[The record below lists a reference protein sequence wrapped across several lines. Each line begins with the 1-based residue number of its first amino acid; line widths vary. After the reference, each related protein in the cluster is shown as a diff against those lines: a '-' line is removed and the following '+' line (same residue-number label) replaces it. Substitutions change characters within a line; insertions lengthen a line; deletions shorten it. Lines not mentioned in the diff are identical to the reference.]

1 MMNRSLQD
9 KRYGS
14 RQVKTPVEGG
24 QKMDY
29 IHNNPVR
36 AGLCKVPEEYKYSS
50 AEHYLLN
57 KSEWDFKATYDE

>member
-29 IHNNPVR
+29 IHKNPVR